1 MSPDAS
7 KPAGDPGDGHWSRD
21 LTFAVTSRVR
31 LEPTGPGPLDP
42 KDLEPLERLLGT
54 RFDFTPELLEELR
67 TLALGVDEWLRQDPS
82 HTRVLLEDVND
93 GIERAVAA
101 GHAAPMSAALRESI
115 EGAGREAKPRTTRAT
130 AVHETTLVP
139 FEEEGD
145 DGAP

>member
-1 MSPDAS
+1 MSPEAGE
-7 KPAGDPGDGHWSRD
+7 PAGKPDGHWSRD
-21 LTFAVTSRVR
+21 LTFAVKSTVR
-31 LEPTGPGPLDP
+31 LKPTPPGPIDP
-42 KDLEPLERLLGT
+42 KNLAPLERLFGT
-54 RFDFTPELLEELR
+54 RFEFTPELLEELH

-101 GHAAPMSAALRESI
+101 GSAKPMSADLREAI
-115 EGAGREAKPRTTRAT
+115 EKAEREAKPRAPRAT
-130 AVHETTLVP
+130 GVHETTLVP